1 MSFGQVLS
9 ILKAR
14 WLAALL
20 VFVLTVGTTV
30 AVSLLLPK
38 QYTANA
44 SVVADFKPDP
54 VALISTGLASS
65 GFMATQVDVIMSE
78 RVALRVIR
86 NLRLADNP
94 QVRELWLQDTE
105 GQGSIETW
113 MVTFFQKQLEV
124 KPSRESSVIT
134 VSYKAPDAG
143 FAAAMANA
151 FVQAYLQ
158 TTLELRVEPAKQY
171 STFFDTRAKEARDAL
186 EKAQSKLSAFQK
198 ENGIIASDE
207 RLDIENA
214 RLNELSSQAVMLQAL
229 ASESGSRQAQARG
242 ESADKMQEVL
252 NNPLISGLKADL
264 SRAEAKLQELQA
276 RLGDYAPAGGGS
288 QGQHRR
294 AAQQGRRRSQ
304 ACHQRCWRQ
313 QQHHA
318 STCRRRSGVA
328 GGAAHQGVAPEGGAR
343 RGSVLLRDVESCTAR
358 FRTCHAALEPEFAR
372 KSEHA
377 EQHSSADGGDAAIA
391 PVIATR
397 CAQHRAV
404 GGARPVLLAIGIAL
418 LLEMMD
424 RRIRGVD
431 DVAETLGLAVI
442 GILPKPTSRAL
453 LGGNKPSLA
462 QQRMVGRLA
471 APAKGA

>member
-151 FVQAYLQ
+151 FVQAYLE
-158 TTLELRVEPAKQY
+158 TTLDLRVEPAKQY

-276 RLGDYAPAGGGS
+276 RLGDSHPQVVEAKANIAALRS
-288 QGQHRR
+288 KVDAEVRR
-294 AAQQGRRRSQ
+294 V
-304 ACHQRCWRQ
+304 
-313 QQHHA
+313 
-318 STCRRRSGVA
+318 TSGV
-328 GGAAHQGVAPEGGAR
+328 GVSNNITRQRVADVRASLEAQR
-343 RGSVLLRDVESCTAR
+343 TKVLRLKAVRDEGSVLLRDVESSQRAFELVTQRLNQSSLESQNTQSNLHLLTVATAPLLPSSPR
-358 FRTCHAALEPEFAR
+358 VVLNTAL
-372 KSEHA
+372 SVVL
-377 EQHSSADGGDAAIA
+377 G
-391 PVIATR
+391 
-397 CAQHRAV
+397 
-404 GGARPVLLAIGIAL
+404 VLLAIGLAL

-453 LGGNKPSLA
+453 LGGNKPSIA
-462 QQRMVGRLA
+462 QRRMVGRLA

>member
-1 MSFGQVLS
+1 MSFGQIVS

-14 WLAALL
+14 WWAALL
-20 VFVLTVGTTV
+20 IFVLTVGVTV
-30 AVSLLLPK
+30 AISLLLPK

-54 VALISTGLASS
+54 VALISSGMASS
-65 GFMATQVDVIMSE
+65 GFMATQVDVITSE

-86 NLRLADNP
+86 NLKLAENP
-94 QVRELWLQDTE
+94 QVRQQWLLETE
-105 GQGSIETW
+105 GIGSIETW

-158 TTLELRVEPAKQY
+158 TALELRVEPAKQY
-171 STFFDTRAKEARDAL
+171 STFFDNRATEARDAL

-214 RLNELSSQAVMLQAL
+214 RLNELSSQTVMLQAL
-229 ASESGSRQAQARG
+229 ASESGSRQVQARSD
-242 ESADKMQEVL
+242 SADKMQEVL
-252 NNPLISGLKADL
+252 NNPLVSGLKADL

-276 RLGDYAPAGGGS
+276 RLGDNHPQVVEAKANIS
-288 QGQHRR
+288 ALRSKVDAEIRR
-294 AAQQGRRRSQ
+294 V
-304 ACHQRCWRQ
+304 
-313 QQHHA
+313 
-318 STCRRRSGVA
+318 TSGVGVSNTITRQRVA
-328 GGAAHQGVAPEGGAR
+328 DVRASLEAQRNKVLRLKAVRDDGA
-343 RGSVLLRDVESCTAR
+343 VLMRDVESAQRAFEGVTQRLNQSSLESQNTQSNIHLLTAATAPLLASSPR
-358 FRTCHAALEPEFAR
+358 VMLNTAL
-372 KSEHA
+372 
-377 EQHSSADGGDAAIA
+377 
-391 PVIATR
+391 
-397 CAQHRAV
+397 AV
-404 GGARPVLLAIGIAL
+404 VLGLMLAIGLAL

-424 RRIRGVD
+424 RRVRGVD
-431 DVAETLGLAVI
+431 DVAAALGLAVI
-442 GILPKPTSRAL
+442 GVLPKPTARAL
-453 LGGNKPSLA
+453 IGGNKPSLA

-471 APAKGA
+471 APARGV